1 MNHILNGGNQD
12 PNQGSYGRYFS
23 LQRSG
28 LFEALDTHADHYET
42 NAAYGTASYSTG
54 AVFLN
59 QLRYIVGN
67 KAFDKGMKR
76 FFELWKF
83 KHPDGRDFL
92 RVMEK
97 ESNMVLD
104 WYYQYF
110 IESTK
115 TIDYGIKSV
124 LGNANNTFVTL
135 ERVDL
140 TPMPID
146 LMVEYT
152 DGSKEL
158 FYIPL
163 RIMRGEKTNDQYT
176 NVSRTINADWPW
188 VNPTY
193 SVKIPKSSSSIKR
206 IEIDPSKRMA
216 DIDRSN
222 NVFDL
227 QAQMSDTTTTK

>member
-1 MNHILNGGNQD
+1 
-12 PNQGSYGRYFS
+12 
-23 LQRSG
+23 
-28 LFEALDTHADHYET
+28 
-42 NAAYGTASYSTG
+42 
-54 AVFLN
+54 
-59 QLRYIVGN
+59 
-67 KAFDKGMKR
+67 
-76 FFELWKF
+76 
-83 KHPDGRDFL
+83 
-92 RVMEK
+92 
-97 ESNMVLD
+97 
-104 WYYQYF
+104 
-110 IESTK
+110 
-115 TIDYGIKSV
+115 V